1 MHINE
6 VERILRESVSGQ
18 EKRYEIKRYCFTE
31 KHTQLEDIRMEVY
44 LPLDFSVNFSFENY
58 KPGHFIKQ
66 NPIACWQDM
75 ISPNL

>member
-1 MHINE
+1 MTGFNE
-6 VERILRESVSGQ
+6 YWK
-18 EKRYEIKRYCFTE
+18 EKAQKSRKAWAAKDKRFTE

-58 KPGHFIKQ
+58 KLGHFIKQ

>member
-1 MHINE
+1 MTGFNE
-6 VERILRESVSGQ
+6 YWK
-18 EKRYEIKRYCFTE
+18 EKAQKRRKSWAAKDKRFTE

-58 KPGHFIKQ
+58 KSGHFIKQ